1 MTNKRSQKVFRMISR
16 NLPRSMACALNRW
29 IPGSLMRLCYGV
41 NVTYPD
47 DIYIVSYPR
56 SGNTWT
62 RYIMAYLK
70 AGVRNSLIAT
80 EVDAYVPN
88 IYTCL
93 SEVNLQSS
101 KRVIKTHVPMMYLYP
116 RVVFVHRD
124 PRESLVSFWHY
135 SRRVQNFSG
144 TFSQFIR
151 SSVSAQHGSWKEHM
165 QAMQWKVET
174 DPKNIHVMR
183 YDALQRDFQNTVSG
197 LIEWC
202 GFGSG
207 VDLDVLKDLTSMETM
222 ASSDADCP
230 SPFRSKSGE
239 SFFVDR
245 GKGSDWRS
253 VWTESDIDWLSR
265 DREMVSIMEQY
276 GYR

>member
-1 MTNKRSQKVFRMISR
+1 MVS
-16 NLPRSMACALNRW
+16 ALNRW
-29 IPGSLMRLCYGV
+29 IPGGLMRLSFGV
-41 NVTYPD
+41 NATYPD

-70 AGVRNSLIAT
+70 AGVCKPLTSL
-80 EVDAYVPN
+80 EVDRFAPD
-88 IYTCL
+88 IYTGATNA
-93 SEVNLQSS
+93 NLDTSM
-101 KRVIKTHVPMMYLYP
+101 RVIKTHVPMMCLYP

-135 SRRVQNFSG
+135 SLRVQNFSG

-151 SSVSAQHGSWKEHM
+151 SSVSVKHGSWKEHM

-183 YDALQRDFQNTVSG
+183 YDALQGDFQNTVSG

-253 VWTESDIDWLSR
+253 VWTQSDMDWLLR